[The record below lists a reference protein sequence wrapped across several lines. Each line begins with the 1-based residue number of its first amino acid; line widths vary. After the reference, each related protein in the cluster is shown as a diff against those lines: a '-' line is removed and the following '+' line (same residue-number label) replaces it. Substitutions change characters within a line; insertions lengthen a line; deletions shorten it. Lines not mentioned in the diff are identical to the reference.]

1 MEFKHPKYYAKLR
14 KIYKQAEKLKQP
26 AIEETVPLSEIEEAT
41 SEQSTSKQTLKHRG
55 PRSTSNGRA
64 SKTFP

>member
-1 MEFKHPKYYAKLR
+1 MYHTLNINGIQTPQILR
-14 KIYKQAEKLKQP
+14 KVKKNIQASREAQ
-26 AIEETVPLSEIEEAT
+26 AT

>member
-1 MEFKHPKYYAKLR
+1 MTYYHPKHYAELR

-26 AIEETVPLSEIEEAT
+26 AIEETVPLNEIEEAT
-41 SEQSTSKQTLKHRG
+41 SEQSTSEQSLKHRG
-55 PRSTSNGRA
+55 PRSTSNRRA